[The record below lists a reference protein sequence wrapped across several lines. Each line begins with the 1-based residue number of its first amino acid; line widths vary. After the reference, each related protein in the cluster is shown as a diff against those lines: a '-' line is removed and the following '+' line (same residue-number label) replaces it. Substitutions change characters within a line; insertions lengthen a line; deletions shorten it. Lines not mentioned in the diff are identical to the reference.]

1 MQQYFYNKTIWI
13 TGASSGLG
21 EALAY
26 ALSKGGA
33 NLILSARRLA
43 ELERVAEY
51 CQHPEKVK
59 CLPLDMTDLPS
70 LASKA
75 QEAIAAFGEI
85 DMVFQN
91 AGISSRSLC
100 LDTPTDVHRQ
110 VMEIN
115 YFSVIHLT
123 RIILPHFIERKS
135 GHVIVTSSVMGKI
148 GTPMRSA
155 YAGSKHALHG
165 YFDCL
170 RAELKAKPESENI
183 AVSVL
188 TPGYIQT
195 NISMYAVQADGTP
208 LGHVSQNIAGGLPA
222 DEAALQVLKAVALKK
237 NEPYIGRLSGERLA
251 LWIMRFAPGLMF
263 RIAPGLS
270 PK

>member
-1 MQQYFYNKTIWI
+1 MQQYFDNKTIWI

-26 ALSKGGA
+26 ALSKCGA
-33 NLILSARRLA
+33 NLILSARRLG
-43 ELERVAEY
+43 ELERVAEF
-51 CQHPEKVK
+51 CEHSEKVK
-59 CLPLDMTDLPS
+59 CLPLDMTDL
-70 LASKA
+70 LTLDAKT
-75 QEAIAAFGEI
+75 QEAIAAFGGI

-100 LDTPTDVHRQ
+100 LDTSTEIQRQ
-110 VMEIN
+110 VMEVN
-115 YFSVIHLT
+115 YFSIIHLT
-123 RIILPHFIERKS
+123 RILLPHFIQRGK
-135 GHVIVTSSVMGKI
+135 GHIIVTSSVMGKI

-170 RAELKAKPESENI
+170 RAELKANPVSRNI
-183 AVSVL
+183 EVTVL
-188 TPGYIQT
+188 TPGYIRT
-195 NISMYAVQADGTP
+195 NISKYAVQADGSP

-222 DEAALQVLKAVALKK
+222 DLAALQVLKAVARKK
-237 NEPYIGRLSGERLA
+237 KEAYIGRFGGERLA

-263 RIAPGLS
+263 RIAPGLA

>member
-1 MQQYFYNKTIWI
+1 MPHYFDNKTVWI

-26 ALSKGGA
+26 ALSKRGA
-33 NLILSARRLA
+33 NLILSARRLS

-51 CQHPEKVK
+51 CAHPEKVK
-59 CLPLDMTDLPS
+59 CIPLDMTDLAS
-70 LASKA
+70 LEAKAS
-75 QEAIAAFGEI
+75 EAMAGFGGI
-85 DMVFQN
+85 DMIFQN

-100 LDTPTDVHRQ
+100 LDTPTDIQKQ

-123 RIILPHFIERKS
+123 RILLPHFIQRKS
-135 GHVIVTSSVMGKI
+135 GHIIVTSSVMGKV

-170 RAELKAKPESENI
+170 RAEMKAKAESKHI
-183 AVSVL
+183 RVTML
-188 TPGYIQT
+188 TPGYIRT
-195 NISMYAVQADGTP
+195 NISRYALQADGTP
-208 LGHVSQNIAGGLPA
+208 LGHISNNIAGGKTA
-222 DEAALQVLKAVALKK
+222 DKAAVQILRAVARKRK
-237 NEPYIGRLSGERLA
+237 EAYIGKFSGERLA
-251 LWIMRFAPGLMF
+251 LWIMRFAPGLFF
-263 RIAPGLS
+263 RIAPSLA
-270 PK
+270 PN